1 MGVPLCSYHARRSAS
16 AGAVARA
23 AALSSSTG
31 GLKRKKRDR
40 RLWLGNGLSY
50 VQPSASGSG
59 LSSRE
64 SYFSSFAENVYK
76 I

>member
-1 MGVPLCSYHARRSAS
+1 MQLPCAAVGVGGGRSAS
-16 AGAVARA
+16 CGPPQVPQEDLNA
-23 AALSSSTG
+23 
-31 GLKRKKRDR
+31 KKRDR
-40 RLWLGNGLSY
+40 CLWLGNGLSY